1 MSLSAVE
8 RQGLFRHR
16 PYVLFWAARGLS
28 AFSTQM
34 AAVATGWL
42 VYQKT
47 GSAYFLGF
55 IGLAQFVPMVLLTLP
70 VGHIA
75 DRADRRRIV
84 VACQLV
90 ESGTL
95 AFLASGIV
103 GGWLRLFHLFAA
115 VVLLGSAQAF
125 ERPTMTSLLPSLV
138 PLGILQRAI
147 ALASSANQ
155 SAYIIGPAM
164 GGLLYALHTAVP
176 FAVGT
181 VFMLTAALLIAAIGV
196 RSAPPA
202 RAPATLRGVLSGLSF
217 IWYRPVLLGAVS
229 LDLFAVL
236 LGGATALMPI
246 FARDILGTGPWGLG
260 LLRAAPAAGALSM
273 SFIMTRF
280 PLRHAVGAK
289 LFLAVTGFGVAS
301 AVFAISRNMALS
313 VAALFFVGVAD
324 NVSVVIRTSLVQLA
338 TPDAVRGRVNAVHS
352 LFIGTSNQL
361 GEFESG
367 VTAGLFGAVPA
378 ALLGGIATIAV
389 ALMWA
394 RLFPA
399 LRRVET
405 LAGPFDAAS
414 AFEAARDIGADEPG
428 RRIGAA

>member
-1 MSLSAVE
+1 MTVSSVE

-16 PYVLFWAARGLS
+16 SYVLFWTARGLS
-28 AFSTQM
+28 AFSMQM

-84 VACQLV
+84 IACQLV
-90 ESGTL
+90 ECCTL
-95 AFLASGIV
+95 AFLVSGIV
-103 GGWLRLFHLFAA
+103 GGWLRLLHLFAA
-115 VVLLGSAQAF
+115 VVVLGSAQAF
-125 ERPTMTSLLPSLV
+125 ERPTMTSLLPNLV
-138 PLGILQRAI
+138 PLGMLQPAI

-155 SAYIIGPAM
+155 SAYIIGPAL
-164 GGLLYALHTAVP
+164 GGLLYALDIAVP
-176 FAVGT
+176 FAVAAS
-181 VFMLTAALLIAAIGV
+181 FMLAAALLISAIAV
-196 RSAPPA
+196 KSAT
-202 RAPATLRGVLSGLSF
+202 RTREPATLRSVLSGLSF
-217 IWYRPVLLGAVS
+217 IWHRPVLLGAVS

-260 LLRAAPAAGALSM
+260 VLRAAPAAGALSM
-273 SFIMTRF
+273 SFIMTRI
-280 PLRHAVGAK
+280 PLRRGVGAK
-289 LFLAVTGFGVAS
+289 LFLAVTGFGMATV
-301 AVFAISRNMALS
+301 VFAVSRNIVLS
-313 VAALFFVGVAD
+313 VVALFFVGVAD

-338 TPDAVRGRVNAVHS
+338 TPDKVRGRVNAVHS

-367 VTAGLFGAVPA
+367 ITAGLMGAVPA
-378 ALLGGIATIAV
+378 ALLGGIATVAIA
-389 ALMWA
+389 LLWA
-394 RLFPA
+394 RLFPG
-399 LRRVET
+399 LRRAQT
-405 LAGPFDAAS
+405 LAGPFDGNS
-414 AFEAARDIGADEPG
+414 R
-428 RRIGAA
+428 

>member
-1 MSLSAVE
+1 M
-8 RQGLFRHR
+8 
-16 PYVLFWAARGLS
+16 
-28 AFSTQM
+28 QM

-90 ESGTL
+90 ECGIL
-95 AFLASGIV
+95 AFLAAGIV

-115 VVLLGSAQAF
+115 VVVLGSAQAF

-138 PLGILQRAI
+138 PAGILQRAI

-155 SAYIIGPAM
+155 SAYIIGPAL
-164 GGLLYALHTAVP
+164 GGLLYAVDPAVP

-181 VFMLTAALLIAAIGV
+181 LFMLAAALLIAAIRV
-196 RSAPPA
+196 TSTA
-202 RAPATLRGVLSGLSF
+202 RAREPATLRSTLSGLSF
-217 IWYRPVLLGAVS
+217 IWHRPVLLGAVS

-246 FARDILGTGPWGLG
+246 FAHDILGTGPWGLG
-260 LLRAAPAAGALSM
+260 VLRAAPAAGALSM
-273 SFIMTRF
+273 SFVMTRF
-280 PLRHAVGAK
+280 PLRHGVGAK
-289 LFLAVTGFGVAS
+289 LFLAVIGFGVAS

-313 VAALFFVGVAD
+313 AAALFFVGVAD

-338 TPDAVRGRVNAVHS
+338 TPDQVRGRVNAVHS

-367 VTAGLFGAVPA
+367 ITAGLLGAVPA
-378 ALLGGIATIAV
+378 ALLGGIATIAI
-389 ALMWA
+389 ALLWA

-399 LRRVET
+399 LRRVES
-405 LAGPFDAAS
+405 LAGPFDAEAPTGAAPEPVDVGADPLARRVGTASPPPRLGRGTARTGAS
-414 AFEAARDIGADEPG
+414 ASIRAE
-428 RRIGAA
+428 